1 MKKSLILGYG
11 ITGKSFEAYL
21 SKRNINFDILDEQKG
36 FIPDN
41 FTNTQSFF
49 DIYDSV
55 YISPGIN
62 FKKLFPEV
70 AIEQINFISDL
81 DIFFKKNSSFKIGI
95 TGTNGKSSL
104 AYYLE
109 QLLNKASSAIALGN
123 YGNALLDNLEH
134 TKKYSVIEVSSFQ
147 LDKMK
152 ENNFDLTVIT
162 NIQRDHIDYHGSFE
176 AYREC
181 KLKICRDGI
190 KNLISDDET
199 DLSNLAFQ
207 VFEYLEPKANLDSF
221 ELKDLPHRLEEFRTG
236 FINDSK
242 STNLA
247 SLEYALKKIDFMG
260 NLIMCGDPAK
270 ESYSNHNIE
279 GPKKVLIFGRHAREI
294 EKLILHDHKLV
305 FETLD
310 SLLRYLLEEKVEGD
324 VLFSP
329 GHPSGEDFQ
338 NFEIRGNSFKE
349 KVNEYFS

>member
-1 MKKSLILGYG
+1 
-11 ITGKSFEAYL
+11 
-21 SKRNINFDILDEQKG
+21 
-36 FIPDN
+36 
-41 FTNTQSFF
+41 
-49 DIYDSV
+49 
-55 YISPGIN
+55 
-62 FKKLFPEV
+62 
-70 AIEQINFISDL
+70 
-81 DIFFKKNSSFKIGI
+81 
-95 TGTNGKSSL
+95 
-104 AYYLE
+104 
-109 QLLNKASSAIALGN
+109 
-123 YGNALLDNLEH
+123 
-134 TKKYSVIEVSSFQ
+134 
-147 LDKMK
+147 MK

-270 ESYSNHNIE
+270 R
-279 GPKKVLIFGRHAREI
+279 VTQTT
-294 EKLILHDHKLV
+294 ILKAQ
-305 FETLD
+305 
-310 SLLRYLLEEKVEGD
+310 K
-324 VLFSP
+324 
-329 GHPSGEDFQ
+329 
-338 NFEIRGNSFKE
+338 SF
-349 KVNEYFS
+349 NLW

>member
-21 SKRNINFDILDEQKG
+21 SKRKINFDILDEQKS

-41 FTNTQSFF
+41 FTGTQSFF

-62 FKKLFPEV
+62 FKKLFPAV
-70 AIEQINFISDL
+70 AIEQINFMSDL
-81 DIFFKKNSSFKIGI
+81 DIFFKKNNSFKIGI

-109 QLLNKASSAIALGN
+109 QLLNQVSSAIALGN

-134 TKKYSVIEVSSFQ
+134 TRKYSIIEVSSFQ

-162 NIQRDHIDYHGSFE
+162 NIKRDHIDYHGCFE
-176 AYREC
+176 SYKGC
-181 KLKICRDGI
+181 KLKICGDGI

-199 DLSNLAFQ
+199 ELSHLAFQ
-207 VFEYLEPKANLDSF
+207 VFEYLEPKTNLDNF
-221 ELKDLPHRLEEFRTG
+221 QLKELPHRLEEFRRG

-247 SLEYALKKIDFMG
+247 SLEYALKKMNFEG
-260 NLIMCGDPAK
+260 NLIICGDPAK
-270 ESYSNHNIE
+270 ESYSNYHIE
-279 GPKKVLIFGRHAREI
+279 GPQKVLIFGRHAKEI
-294 EKLILHDHKLV
+294 EKLIFHDHKLV

-310 SLLRYLLEEKVEGD
+310 SLLRYLLDEKVEGD

-329 GHPSGEDFQ
+329 GHPSGQDFQ

>member
-1 MKKSLILGYG
+1 MDKIYNYDQYLGMSLDFSVIVNSTLDLKPGSILCIDNEDIEKLDYLINEALNKDVDKILTSSKSKISDDKVYRFEDYEKVFEDIL
-11 ITGKSFEAYL
+11 K
-21 SKRNINFDILDEQKG
+21 NIN
-36 FIPDN
+36 PD
-41 FTNTQSFF
+41 
-49 DIYDSV
+49 
-55 YISPGIN
+55 
-62 FKKLFPEV
+62 FKNK
-70 AIEQINFISDL
+70 
-81 DIFFKKNSSFKIGI
+81 IFFGI

-199 DLSNLAFQ
+199 DLSDLAFQ

-221 ELKDLPHRLEEFRTG
+221 ELKDLPHRLEEFRTW
-236 FINDSK
+236 FINDYK

-247 SLEYALKKIDFMG
+247 SLEYDLKQKWQTEHIQ
-260 NLIMCGDPAK
+260 
-270 ESYSNHNIE
+270 E
-279 GPKKVLIFGRHAREI
+279 
-294 EKLILHDHKLV
+294 
-305 FETLD
+305 
-310 SLLRYLLEEKVEGD
+310 LEEKM
-324 VLFSP
+324 
-329 GHPSGEDFQ
+329 EDLMFWCKQ
-338 NFEIRGNSFKE
+338 MDEEIKRKRNK
-349 KVNEYFS
+349 

>member
-1 MKKSLILGYG
+1 MCS
-11 ITGKSFEAYL
+11 
-21 SKRNINFDILDEQKG
+21 
-36 FIPDN
+36 
-41 FTNTQSFF
+41 
-49 DIYDSV
+49 
-55 YISPGIN
+55 
-62 FKKLFPEV
+62 
-70 AIEQINFISDL
+70 SD
-81 DIFFKKNSSFKIGI
+81 
-95 TGTNGKSSL
+95 
-104 AYYLE
+104 
-109 QLLNKASSAIALGN
+109 LNKASSAIALGN

-162 NIQRDHIDYHGSFE
+162 NIKRDHIDYHGSFE
-176 AYREC
+176 SYKEC

-190 KNLISDDET
+190 NNIINDDET
-199 DLSNLAFQ
+199 DLSILAFE
-207 VFEYLEPKANLDSF
+207 VSKYLEPNSNLQSFKLKA
-221 ELKDLPHRLEEFRTG
+221 LPHRLEEFRKG

-247 SLEYALKKIDFMG
+247 SLEYALKKMDFIG

-270 ESYSNHNIE
+270 ESYLNYHIE

-294 EKLILHDHKLV
+294 EKLIFHEHKLV

-310 SLLRYLLEEKVEGD
+310 SLLRYLSEKKVEGD

-338 NFEIRGNSFKE
+338 NFEKIGRAH
-349 KVNEYFS
+349 V